1 MRYAILSDIHG
12 NLEALTAVMDKC
24 SLLEIDKYIFLGDVV
39 GYNGNPKECMDIV
52 RSLDI
57 AGAVKGNH
65 DEYAA
70 NNDDVLESF
79 NPHAK
84 AAVLWTKSQLSLD
97 DRAWLTN
104 LPMRQTIKGTF
115 ITIVHATLDSPEA
128 WGYIFDEHHAADNFT
143 YQFTQLCFC
152 GHSHVPVG
160 FCKKPVAMQA
170 TRQIEEI
177 SSWTDAVIPGGD
189 ERDFSIFDSVT
200 IELQTGHKYLLNVGS
215 IGQPRNKD
223 PRASFAVY
231 DSNDKSVTRYRVPY
245 DIASTQARIR
255 EVGLPER
262 LAERLASGT

>member
-24 SLLEIDKYIFLGDVV
+24 RDLEIDKYIFLGDVV

-84 AAVLWTKSQLSLD
+84 AAVLWTKAQLSLD

-104 LPMRQTIKGTF
+104 LPMRQTIKGAF
-115 ITIVHATLDSPEA
+115 ITIVHSTLDSPEA
-128 WGYIFDEHHAADNFT
+128 WGYIFDEHHAADNFA

-160 FCKKPVAMQA
+160 FCKKPIAAQA
-170 TRQIEEI
+170 TKQIEEI
-177 SSWTDAVIPGGD
+177 RAWTDPVTP
-189 ERDFSIFDSVT
+189 EQPRDFSLFDSVS
-200 IELQTGHKYLLNVGS
+200 IDLQTGYKYLLNVGS

-231 DSNDKSVTRYRVPY
+231 DSNEKNVTRFRVPY

-255 EVGLPER
+255 AVGLPER
-262 LAERLASGT
+262 LAERLTTGS

>member
-1 MRYAILSDIHG
+1 MG
-12 NLEALTAVMDKC
+12 V
-24 SLLEIDKYIFLGDVV
+24 
-39 GYNGNPKECMDIV
+39 
-52 RSLDI
+52 
-57 AGAVKGNH
+57 
-65 DEYAA
+65 
-70 NNDDVLESF
+70 
-79 NPHAK
+79 
-84 AAVLWTKSQLSLD
+84 
-97 DRAWLTN
+97 
-104 LPMRQTIKGTF
+104 
-115 ITIVHATLDSPEA
+115 
-128 WGYIFDEHHAADNFT
+128 
-143 YQFTQLCFC
+143 
-152 GHSHVPVG
+152 
-160 FCKKPVAMQA
+160 CKKPGAMQA

-200 IELQTGHKYLLNVGS
+200 VELQTGHKYLLNVGS